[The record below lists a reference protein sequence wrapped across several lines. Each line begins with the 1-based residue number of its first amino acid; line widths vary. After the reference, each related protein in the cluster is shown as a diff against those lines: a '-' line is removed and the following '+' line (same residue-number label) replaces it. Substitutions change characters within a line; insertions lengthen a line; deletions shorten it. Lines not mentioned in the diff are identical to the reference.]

1 MLAPCSHDEL
11 LSPGVPG
18 QRTAIFYECCQAPY
32 PDVTFYITIR
42 RRTLYYALNLLT
54 PCVLLSCM
62 ALLVFATLC
71 LSQPPACLTA
81 PRGGGDAVCF
91 INRPAPR
98 RPFDLRCRIMKATE
112 SLQNFSPAAG
122 PSFDHFQLDIADQ
135 MKLLSSLQFA
145 TAPGAPVIDTQRT
158 YAYDQIYLCWR
169 LPKDSAAA
177 WHYEVEF
184 RQADHPPK
192 GPRRWQRIEEVRGT
206 GTAVGHLD
214 MDRVYALR
222 VRGFNKAGHGEY
234 SEEIYLRSP
243 PAPVLHFLLD
253 NKWGL
258 SRDRLIVS
266 KDQRAVRSVAGIP
279 MLFAAEQ
286 IMTSCHLSIDL
297 VIGDVALT
305 QGKHYWACS
314 VDPSSYLVKVGI
326 GLESKLLEW
335 FQVPQ
340 DVVSPRYDP
349 DSGHDSG
356 AEDATVDAS
365 PPYAFLTIGMGKV
378 LLPQGC
384 PLPVRDPAAGT
395 VPLPSRLGVCLDY
408 ERGRVAFYDA
418 VSFRNLWECG
428 VDCSGPVCPAFCFVG
443 GGALHLQELVATRP
457 ENKAVNYSTQK
468 GKRPPTL

>member
-1 MLAPCSHDEL
+1 
-11 LSPGVPG
+11 
-18 QRTAIFYECCQAPY
+18 
-32 PDVTFYITIR
+32 
-42 RRTLYYALNLLT
+42 
-54 PCVLLSCM
+54 
-62 ALLVFATLC
+62 
-71 LSQPPACLTA
+71 
-81 PRGGGDAVCF
+81 
-91 INRPAPR
+91 
-98 RPFDLRCRIMKATE
+98 
-112 SLQNFSPAAG
+112 
-122 PSFDHFQLDIADQ
+122 
-135 MKLLSSLQFA
+135 MKLLNSLQFA

-253 NKWGL
+253 NKWGF

-314 VDPSSYLVKVGI
+314 IDPSSYLVKVGI

-457 ENKAVNYSTQK
+457 ENKAVNYSTHK
-468 GKRPPTL
+468 EGNLSRTASDSTSPCKYKWECSDTYREADSTGTFEKRDGRTVRPGAGRRKLEYEGKLARSIKEFSKRLFN